1 MRALALIAGLVA
13 LGACTPPP
21 PPTPQQVAARCD
33 QEARGAAGPT
43 GQVALG
49 VSSNRGLQSGISIG
63 VTDDFLRGRDPA
75 AVYAECYVR
84 LTGAAPMIPYSP
96 ALRR

>member
-1 MRALALIAGLVA
+1 MRPLILIAGLLA

-33 QEARGAAGPT
+33 EEARRAAGPT
-43 GQVALG
+43 GQVAVG
-49 VSSNRGLQSGISIG
+49 VSSGRGVQTGISIG
-63 VTDDFLRGRDPA
+63 VTDDYLRGRDPST
-75 AVYAECYVR
+75 VHAECYVR

-96 ALRR
+96 ALGR